1 MYSKSKTEQEVE
13 TNRKLLEPFL
23 CGQTRTIKQGSWNKF
38 YFEKWDLLPTTQ
50 CILLNFA
57 LSQQWA
63 LFGRGRQSALQTYE
77 RVAVAS
83 KTQGRC
89 TTSLP
94 SWCKFCSFHIYFFG
108 IRMGCCSATA
118 ALGLANKWLSPLICT
133 SVYVCI
139 PHICVIIS
147 FIFYCKSASSIFFR
161 FCYFLIYITLIYT
174 NIFLT
179 VNFVLFPFRK
189 IWFFIIY
196 VSSRSPSVSVSVFVV
211 SNKFCCCF
219 FTCLPFL
226 VLLVFLLLATFSVC
240 CVAWP
245 LLAALHPSPSE
256 EGFTSTATITS
267 IHKELNKRNERKR

>member
-1 MYSKSKTEQEVE
+1 MVRREQSSKEVE
-13 TNRKLLEPFL
+13 ISFTSRSGIFYRLLSVSSWTSPSVSSGLCLGEGGKVHFKRTSEWRSRPKNKGAAPLLFPLDVSFAPF
-23 CGQTRTIKQGSWNKF
+23 I
-38 YFEKWDLLPTTQ
+38 
-50 CILLNFA
+50 
-57 LSQQWA
+57 
-63 LFGRGRQSALQTYE
+63 
-77 RVAVAS
+77 
-83 KTQGRC
+83 
-89 TTSLP
+89 
-94 SWCKFCSFHIYFFG
+94 HIFFG

-219 FTCLPFL
+219 LPASHFW
-226 VLLVFLLLATFSVC
+226 FYWF
-240 CVAWP
+240 
-245 LLAALHPSPSE
+245 
-256 EGFTSTATITS
+256 FFY
-267 IHKELNKRNERKR
+267 